1 MLYIMGALMSS
12 ASNSENSLDLSKVK
26 KMLLEMAQIDLRLT
40 LANLNDSKYYV
51 LEYDD
56 QFKEKDVNGETQ
68 VKLTCKMNCRF
79 KSN

>member
-26 KMLLEMAQIDLRLT
+26 KDVIRDGTEDLRLT

-56 QFKEKDVNGETQ
+56 QFKETCPAGETQ
-68 VKLTCKMNCRF
+68 VKLTCM
-79 KSN
+79 S